1 MARNPE
7 LNHEFNENKQTEK
20 QKPIIYQAYDD
31 HNDPYEAAVIGST
44 MGNKS
49 WKSYLLKICGGL
61 AVLALMGFLHN
72 WFTGLL

>member
-20 QKPIIYQAYDD
+20 QKPIIYQAYDNQ
-31 HNDPYEAAVIGST
+31 NDPYEAAVIGST
-44 MGNKS
+44 MASKG

-61 AVLALMGFLHN
+61 TVLALMGFLYN